1 MPRRRPGHVRAEQR
15 VRERCVKNQVPSISG
30 VSRRTLYE
38 IVRVEE
44 TRNYLW
50 TGAVGESLALWRGFV
65 GRPDRRL
72 WRDDE
77 GGCTEWLCCGDPL
90 RARDMLE
97 GAVLA
102 LPRRAARELR
112 AVVLALDDRY

>member
-1 MPRRRPGHVRAEQR
+1 MRPVHG
-15 VRERCVKNQVPSISG
+15 IS
-30 VSRRTLYE
+30 RHTQYE
-38 IVRVEE
+38 IVRIEE

-50 TGAVGESLALWRGFV
+50 TGAVGESLGLWRTFV

-77 GGCTEWLCCGDPL
+77 DGCTEWLCCGDPL

>member
-15 VRERCVKNQVPSISG
+15 VRERCRKNRMRPVHGIS
-30 VSRRTLYE
+30 RHTQYE
-38 IVRVEE
+38 IVRIEE

-50 TGAVGESLALWRGFV
+50 TGAVGESLDLWRTFV

-77 GGCTEWLCCGDPL
+77 DGCTEWLCCGDPL

-112 AVVLALDDRY
+112 AMVLALDDRY

>member
-1 MPRRRPGHVRAEQR
+1 MRPVHG
-15 VRERCVKNQVPSISG
+15 IS
-30 VSRRTLYE
+30 RHTQYE
-38 IVRVEE
+38 IVRIEE

-50 TGAVGESLALWRGFV
+50 TGAVGESLGLWRTFV

-77 GGCTEWLCCGDPL
+77 DGCTEWLCCGDPL

-112 AVVLALDDRY
+112 AVVRALDDRY

>member
-1 MPRRRPGHVRAEQR
+1 MRP
-15 VRERCVKNQVPSISG
+15 ISG

-38 IVRVEE
+38 IVRIEE

-72 WRDDE
+72 WQDDE
-77 GGCTEWLCCGDPL
+77 SGCTEWLCCGDPL

-102 LPRRAARELR
+102 LPRRPARELR